1 MTNWH
6 HNNPIM
12 TTEQP
17 VTLPELLAE
26 LTLNGSQDC
35 RRFDLRIDS
44 EGRIWSRIG
53 VSAKTPSAVDRDGSV
68 IYSDTRRD
76 FDTDCGKLSD
86 YYRNYFGAIVRRC
99 DEWSIWA
106 AR

>member
-12 TTEQP
+12 TTEAQ
-17 VTLPELLAE
+17 VTMDELIAK

-44 EGRIWSRIG
+44 AGRIWSRIG
-53 VSAKTPSAVDRDGSV
+53 VSAKSPSAVDRDGAV
-68 IYSDTRRD
+68 IYSDIGRH
-76 FDTDCGKLSD
+76 FDRDCGTPAD
-86 YYRNYFGAIVRRC
+86 YYRNFFGAIVRRG
-99 DEWSIWA
+99 A
-106 AR
+106 